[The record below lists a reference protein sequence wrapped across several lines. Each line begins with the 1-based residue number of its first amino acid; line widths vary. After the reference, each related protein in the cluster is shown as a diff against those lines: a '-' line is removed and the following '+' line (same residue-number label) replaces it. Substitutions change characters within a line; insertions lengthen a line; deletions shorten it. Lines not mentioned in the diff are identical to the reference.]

1 MTRHHRP
8 CWAAVRARREQSP
21 SVLWQVVLRVRTGRG
36 GTRRRRGR
44 QARCSSEGGC
54 GGPGARSSLPSS
66 PQPRE
71 RHGRASSSTRRARRC
86 SPPSPARGRDANATL
101 EDVGHASSA
110 PRAGQPHG
118 TAHGGHA
125 RWPHGCTRTDGGWRE
140 QGAERGPVGRQPWP
154 RKCWASPDCPLRLRT
169 LRISTIGLESWL
181 SRFQTPGYVCLA
193 NLMSVFPSG
202 YVRMQAMRVEAQD
215 PDTRPQCR

>member
-1 MTRHHRP
+1 M
-8 CWAAVRARREQSP
+8 
-21 SVLWQVVLRVRTGRG
+21 LWQVVLRVTTGRG

-110 PRAGQPHG
+110 PHAGQPHG
-118 TAHGGHA
+118 NAHGGHA

-169 LRISTIGLESWL
+169 YFENFHDRFRVMAFSVSNTWICLPCQLNVRFSFWLRQNASNEG
-181 SRFQTPGYVCLA
+181 
-193 NLMSVFPSG
+193 
-202 YVRMQAMRVEAQD
+202 
-215 PDTRPQCR
+215 